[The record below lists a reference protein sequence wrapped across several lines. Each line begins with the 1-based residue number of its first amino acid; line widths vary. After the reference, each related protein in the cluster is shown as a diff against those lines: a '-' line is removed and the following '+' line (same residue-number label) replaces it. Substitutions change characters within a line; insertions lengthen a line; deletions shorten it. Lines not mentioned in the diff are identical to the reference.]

1 MKEKV
6 PVLLA
11 LLMILLMGVS
21 GVIFMRYLEVSEQNR
36 VLREELLQATGEIHR
51 IREEMPSESL
61 PEGFPQP
68 DWDDLRKRKIPDPR
82 SWLVE
87 SLVSR
92 RDLIPWEGIH
102 GGTMKIYGPSGVWF
116 IGPRWCIAWVED
128 GHMGGYMLLRFQ
140 EDDGKPQWQL
150 LDSELSD

>member
-51 IREEMPSESL
+51 IREEMHSESL

-102 GGTMKIYGPSGVWF
+102 GGTMKIYDPSGVWF

>member
-102 GGTMKIYGPSGVWF
+102 GGTMKIYDPSGVWF

-128 GHMGGYMLLRFQ
+128 GHMGGNKLLRFQ
-140 EDDGKPQWQL
+140 EHDGKPQCQIL
-150 LDSELSD
+150 ETELTD

>member
-61 PEGFPQP
+61 PEGFPN
-68 DWDDLRKRKIPDPR
+68 RIGMISGKGR
-82 SWLVE
+82 SPTRGPGWWKA
-87 SLVSR
+87 SSQ
-92 RDLIPWEGIH
+92 
-102 GGTMKIYGPSGVWF
+102 GGT
-116 IGPRWCIAWVED
+116 
-128 GHMGGYMLLRFQ
+128 
-140 EDDGKPQWQL
+140 
-150 LDSELSD
+150 